1 MDAITDFVLT
11 KTRLMFV
18 PDPDESLFQ
27 LKIIQI
33 GLYILLSEG
42 FSCIIGVGPTG
53 GLINMLFLK
62 GSAKEES
69 RKLSDKIHVAQQA
82 AFYFSAVSS

>member
-1 MDAITDFVLT
+1 MTAFVLT

-33 GLYILLSEG
+33 GLFILISEG
-42 FSCIIGVGPTG
+42 FSCKNCIGP
-53 GLINMLFLK
+53 K
-62 GSAKEES
+62 P
-69 RKLSDKIHVAQQA
+69 VAL
-82 AFYFSAVSS
+82 